1 MDYPKISLLTPTYN
15 RSKFLPL
22 VVHNLQNVDYEKN
35 KIEWCVL
42 DDGKNPLF
50 TKDNIQKYRDLIKPI
65 KLNYVYSTEKK
76 TIGKNKTRQ

>member
-15 RSKFLPL
+15 RSNFLPL

-42 DDGKNPLF
+42 DDG
-50 TKDNIQKYRDLIKPI
+50 
-65 KLNYVYSTEKK
+65 
-76 TIGKNKTRQ
+76 